1 VSGVPKALQI
11 NPRDNVAVLLNEVR
25 AGEEVTVKT
34 ENEVIRLNAQDNIAF
49 GHKIALTSLKAQ
61 EPVIKYG
68 EEIGKAQTEVSAG
81 HWIHVHNVDCR
92 RGREV

>member
-1 VSGVPKALQI
+1 MPKALQI